1 MLVLKRHE
9 GEEIVINEDIRIQVS
24 KTKNGSCSLVIEAPE
39 CYRIRRAELPAFQEA
54 IIQKTASA
62 WQFQQ

>member
-9 GEEIVINEDIRIQVS
+9 GEEIIINDEISIRVS

-39 CYRIRRAELPAFQEA
+39 CYRIRRAELPDFQEA
-54 IIQKTASA
+54 IIQRTASA
-62 WQFQQ
+62 WQVQQ